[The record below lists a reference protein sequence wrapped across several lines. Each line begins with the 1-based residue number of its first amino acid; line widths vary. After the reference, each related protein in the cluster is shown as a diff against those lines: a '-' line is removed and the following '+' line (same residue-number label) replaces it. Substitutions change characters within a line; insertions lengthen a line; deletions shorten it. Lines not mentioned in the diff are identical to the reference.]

1 MIIFIDSIKHRILQG
16 GFINNVLLLVGG
28 TAFSQFLLL
37 VTAPLITRLYSPEDF
52 GIWSIIRSL
61 GLIFATIASFRY
73 ELSIVIPEE
82 DREAANLFLGCILIT
97 LFMTGVSTL
106 VTTLW
111 GSQLAIWMSAETL
124 IPWLWVLPVTLL
136 MTGLYQIGNYW
147 STRSD
152 QFIHLASSRIA
163 QSVVMVAIQIVFAM
177 LLGGSASGL
186 IWGAVIGQ
194 AVAVVILL
202 SVICFKDGEKIAQAF
217 SLPIIK
223 QGLSKHR
230 NFPLYVAPYGVAGM
244 LQQQVQTIL
253 LAKYASTQI
262 VGLYSL
268 ANSIVRLPVSLIASA
283 LNQAFFPKA
292 AQGLRDG
299 NLADFVNQILKFLV
313 FFTTPLFA
321 LFIFHAE
328 EIFIIIFGQKWGRA
342 SSFGILLSIPA
353 FMLIYTSWI
362 DRIYDVLGKQRL
374 ALTLEVTYDVVSV
387 ATFGVTM
394 VVFQD
399 SLLAVGVSS
408 VICLLYNFIWL
419 MVTFK
424 VAHLPFNGIWHAI
437 KVFTCI
443 FVSAFTLHLLS
454 SNYLSIVLTLVVE
467 VSLVTVYYVWLG
479 LNFRKLI
486 Y

>member
-1 MIIFIDSIKHRILQG
+1 MIVFIDSIKHRILQG

-37 VTAPLITRLYSPEDF
+37 VTVPLITRLYSPEDF
-52 GIWSIIRSL
+52 GVWSIIRSL
-61 GLIFATIASFRY
+61 GLIFATVSSFRY

-97 LFMTGVSTL
+97 VFMTGVSTL
-106 VTTLW
+106 VTSLW
-111 GSQLAIWMSAETL
+111 GSQLATWMSADTL
-124 IPWLWVLPVTLL
+124 IPWLWVLPLTLF

-147 STRSD
+147 STRSN

-163 QSVVMVAIQIVFAM
+163 QSLVMVAIQIAAAKV
-177 LLGGSASGL
+177 LGGSASGL

-202 SVICFKDGEKIAQAF
+202 SVIGFKDGERIAQAF
-217 SLPIIK
+217 SLSGIK
-223 QGLSKHR
+223 KGLSKHR

-244 LQQQVQTIL
+244 LQQQVQTLL

-268 ANSIVRLPVSLIASA
+268 ANSIVRLPVGLIASA

-292 AQGLRDG
+292 AQGLREG
-299 NLADFVNQILKFLV
+299 KLVVFINQILNFLV
-313 FFTTPLFA
+313 FSTTPLFA
-321 LFIFHAE
+321 LFIFNAK
-328 EIFIIIFGQKWGRA
+328 EIFIIVFGQKWGQA

-353 FMLIYTSWI
+353 FILIYTSWI

-374 ALTLEVTYDVVSV
+374 ALTLEVIYDVVSV
-387 ATFGVTM
+387 ASFGLM
-394 VVFQD
+394 MAVFKD

-408 VICLLYNFIWL
+408 VICLVYNFIWL
-419 MVTFK
+419 VVTFR
-424 VAHLPFNGIWHAI
+424 VAHLPFNGIWQAV

-443 FVSAFTLHLLS
+443 FMSAFTLHLLS
-454 SNYLSIVLTLVVE
+454 SNYLNIGSTLWVE
-467 VSLVTVYYVWLG
+467 LSLVIVYYVWLG